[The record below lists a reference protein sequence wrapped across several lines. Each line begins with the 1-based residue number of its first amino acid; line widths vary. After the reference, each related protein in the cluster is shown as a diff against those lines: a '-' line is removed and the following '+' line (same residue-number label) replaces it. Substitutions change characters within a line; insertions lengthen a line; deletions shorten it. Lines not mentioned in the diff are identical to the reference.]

1 MEREGQTQG
10 VNNWKSGGFCLWAGC
25 NQIWKQTV
33 KLLFYHQCGT
43 LHSLLI
49 TEWMSKSGFREGFD
63 CDVNIK
69 SFSRLS
75 LCPGIDM
82 LLWKCCFEIKW
93 RGYWQLLVR
102 GSQHPS
108 ATSLHC
114 TPCAVFAMAGIT
126 VRCVLSGDWDEV
138 KAPVPI
144 PQHPTMRTISRAQVW
159 VAGASNFCSKR
170 QCFHWLMGGFQVC
183 LKDLVADSGS
193 FGYFSAS
200 DLESPSSYMDII
212 WKMLSWTSFEKPMF
226 HLCCDDT
233 ESTLRFWRQISW
245 AAVSLLSKLAIWK
258 VYLELMESHISI
270 HTHVVYKFP
279 FFISSFFK
287 KKQ

>member
-138 KAPVPI
+138 KAQYRFLNI
-144 PQHPTMRTISRAQVW
+144 PQWGQS
-159 VAGASNFCSKR
+159 AGLKFELQGPQTSAVRDNASI
-170 QCFHWLMGGFQVC
+170 G
-183 LKDLVADSGS
+183 
-193 FGYFSAS
+193 
-200 DLESPSSYMDII
+200 
-212 WKMLSWTSFEKPMF
+212 
-226 HLCCDDT
+226 
-233 ESTLRFWRQISW
+233 
-245 AAVSLLSKLAIWK
+245 
-258 VYLELMESHISI
+258 
-270 HTHVVYKFP
+270 
-279 FFISSFFK
+279 
-287 KKQ
+287 